1 MKKISALLLLTMI
14 SVVGLKAQN
23 TDAKAKAILAEVSKK
38 YRSYNVIKTDFS
50 YMLENP
56 QAKIKETQQGSL
68 IAKSEANKY
77 KVTMTDQELYSDGK
91 SQWTYLKDNK
101 EVQITDVDNNT
112 DGINPAKIF
121 TIYEKG
127 YKYLFTG
134 EKKVGAKTLQT
145 IDLSPLDIKKS
156 IFKIRLTIDKAAKQI
171 TNVVIFDKSGNR
183 YTYAIKSFTPNV
195 KVAES
200 VFAFDAKK
208 YPGVEVVDLR

>member
-1 MKKISALLLLTMI
+1 M
-14 SVVGLKAQN
+14 GLQAQN

-50 YMLENP
+50 FILENP

>member
-14 SVVGLKAQN
+14 SVMGLQAQN

-50 YMLENP
+50 FMLENP

-134 EKKVGAKTLQT
+134 EKRVGAKTLQT

-183 YTYAIKSFTPNV
+183 YTYAIKSFIPNV

>member
-1 MKKISALLLLTMI
+1 MKKITALLLLTII
-14 SVVGLKAQN
+14 SLTGSYAQN
-23 TDAKAKAILAEVSKK
+23 VDAKAKAILAQVSKK
-38 YRSYNVIKTDFS
+38 YRSYNIIKTDFTFT
-50 YMLENP
+50 LENP
-56 QAKIKETQQGSL
+56 QAKIKESQQGSL
-68 IAKSEANKY
+68 IAKSAANKY

-101 EVQITDVDNNT
+101 EVQITDVDNNA

-121 TIYEKG
+121 TVYEQG

-171 TNVVIFDKSGNR
+171 TNVVIFDKSGNK
-183 YTYAIKSFTPNV
+183 YTYAIKTFTPNV
-195 KVAES
+195 KVAETA
-200 VFAFDAKK
+200 FAFDAKK

>member
-14 SVVGLKAQN
+14 SVIGLQAQN

-50 YMLENP
+50 FMLENP

>member
-1 MKKISALLLLTMI
+1 MKKITTLLLLTMI
-14 SVVGLKAQN
+14 SVMGLQAQT

-38 YRSYNVIKTDFS
+38 YRAYNVIKTDFS
-50 YMLENP
+50 FTLENP

-91 SQWTYLKDNK
+91 SQWTYLKANK
-101 EVQITDVDNNT
+101 EVQVTDVDNNT

-183 YTYAIKSFTPNV
+183 YTYTIKSFTPNV

-200 VFAFDAKK
+200 AFAFDAKK

>member
-14 SVVGLKAQN
+14 SVMGLQAQN

-50 YMLENP
+50 FMLENP

>member
-50 YMLENP
+50 FMLENP

>member
-1 MKKISALLLLTMI
+1 MKKITALLLLTMGT
-14 SVVGLKAQN
+14 VLGLHAQ
-23 TDAKAKAILAEVSKK
+23 TDAKAKSILAEVSKK
-38 YRSYNVIKTDFS
+38 YRSYNIIKTDFS
-50 YMLENP
+50 FTLENP

-68 IAKSEANKY
+68 IANSEANKY

-101 EVQITDVDNNT
+101 EVQITDVDNNA
-112 DGINPAKIF
+112 DGVNPAKIF
-121 TIYEKG
+121 TVYEKG
-127 YKYLFTG
+127 YKSLLTA

-156 IFKIRLTIDKAAKQI
+156 VFKIRLTIDKALKQI
-171 TNVVIFDKSGNR
+171 TNVVIFDKSGNK
-183 YTYAIKSFTPNV
+183 YTYAIKTFIPNV
-195 KVAES
+195 KVAET

>member
-1 MKKISALLLLTMI
+1 MKKITALLLLTMGT
-14 SVVGLKAQN
+14 VLGLHAQ

-38 YRSYNVIKTDFS
+38 YRSYNIIKTDFS
-50 YMLENP
+50 FTLENP

-68 IAKSEANKY
+68 IANSEANKY

-101 EVQITDVDNNT
+101 EVQITDVDNNA
-112 DGINPAKIF
+112 DGVNPAKIF
-121 TIYEKG
+121 TVYEKG
-127 YKYLFTG
+127 YKSLLTG

-156 IFKIRLTIDKAAKQI
+156 VFKIRLTIDKALKQI
-171 TNVVIFDKSGNR
+171 TNVVIFDKSGNK
-183 YTYAIKSFTPNV
+183 YTYAIKTFTPNV
-195 KVAES
+195 KVADT

>member
-14 SVVGLKAQN
+14 SVMGLQAQN

-50 YMLENP
+50 FMLENP

-183 YTYAIKSFTPNV
+183 YTYAIKSFIPNV